1 MKKLISFTV
10 LASMAIAIT
19 SCNTSNKNKN
29 VSNNNPIISETESN
43 KIIKLPNSIVK
54 YETLE
59 EAIEACG
66 FKFSIPDTIVGYE
79 NKQYSIIND
88 ETIQITYYN
97 EKKLESINEE
107 DLKNITFD
115 SFNANQHIL
124 FIRKSTGT
132 EDISGDYNDY
142 SEINRIYINN
152 LDVTTKGN
160 NGKISVAIWTN
171 NGYTFAITTNNPI
184 STDLLL
190 DIIINIK

>member
-19 SCNTSNKNKN
+19 SCNTSNKN

-79 NKQYSIIND
+79 NKKYSIIND

-115 SFNANQHIL
+115 RLS
-124 FIRKSTGT
+124 S
-132 EDISGDYNDY
+132 
-142 SEINRIYINN
+142 SE
-152 LDVTTKGN
+152 
-160 NGKISVAIWTN
+160 TN
-171 NGYTFAITTNNPI
+171 IPI
-184 STDLLL
+184 SLIFKFLLSYSWVIFEIF
-190 DIIINIK
+190 IILYL

>member
-1 MKKLISFTV
+1 MKHLK
-10 LASMAIAIT
+10 
-19 SCNTSNKNKN
+19 
-29 VSNNNPIISETESN
+29 
-43 KIIKLPNSIVK
+43 
-54 YETLE
+54 
-59 EAIEACG
+59 
-66 FKFSIPDTIVGYE
+66 

-115 SFNANQHIL
+115 SFNANQHTL

-171 NGYTFAITTNNPI
+171 NGYTFSITTNNPI

>member
-1 MKKLISFTV
+1 MNEEEK
-10 LASMAIAIT
+10 AII
-19 SCNTSNKNKN
+19 
-29 VSNNNPIISETESN
+29 EE
-43 KIIKLPNSIVK
+43 KIIECYK
-54 YETLE
+54 
-59 EAIEACG
+59 
-66 FKFSIPDTIVGYE
+66 
-79 NKQYSIIND
+79 
-88 ETIQITYYN
+88 
-97 EKKLESINEE
+97 
-107 DLKNITFD
+107 LKNITFD
-115 SFNANQHIL
+115 SFNANQHTL

>member
-79 NKQYSIIND
+79 N
-88 ETIQITYYN
+88 
-97 EKKLESINEE
+97 
-107 DLKNITFD
+107 
-115 SFNANQHIL
+115 
-124 FIRKSTGT
+124 
-132 EDISGDYNDY
+132 
-142 SEINRIYINN
+142 
-152 LDVTTKGN
+152 
-160 NGKISVAIWTN
+160 
-171 NGYTFAITTNNPI
+171 
-184 STDLLL
+184 
-190 DIIINIK
+190 

>member
-1 MKKLISFTV
+1 FV
-10 LASMAIAIT
+10 H
-19 SCNTSNKNKN
+19 
-29 VSNNNPIISETESN
+29 
-43 KIIKLPNSIVK
+43 
-54 YETLE
+54 
-59 EAIEACG
+59 IENLNE
-66 FKFSIPDTIVGYE
+66 FVGYE

-115 SFNANQHIL
+115 SFNANQHTL

-171 NGYTFAITTNNPI
+171 NGYTFSITTNNPI